1 MASKNLNNKGH
12 LFSLMALTILFLA
25 SSINGQGLKKNCF
38 QSQELVYLYDMKD
51 YSGNF
56 TNVKEYWM
64 RLNSNCYIL
73 LDVKSK
79 ISWYSS
85 DINVGY
91 QMWNNKEDG

>member
-1 MASKNLNNKGH
+1 
-12 LFSLMALTILFLA
+12 
-25 SSINGQGLKKNCF
+25 
-38 QSQELVYLYDMKD
+38 MKD

-91 QMWNNKEDG
+91 QMWNDKGDGKGCRANSTGFFQYKDSTIINIGQKFGGACLVKYDL